1 VGYLFMSK
9 LAAYMD
15 PINQLNDWLS
25 EAERSEPNDPSAVAL
40 ATVGADGMPSQRMV
54 LMKACDERGL
64 VFYTNLGSKK
74 ADELG
79 ENRKAAMLFHWKSLR
94 RQIRV
99 EGVVEPTGGE
109 EADEYFA
116 SRARASRIGA
126 WASKQSQPMEGRFE
140 FEAAIAKYT
149 AKFGTGEIPRP
160 EFWSGFRLKPQY
172 FEFWRDRKFRL
183 HERKTFNLL
192 DQKKGWETD
201 EIYP

>member
-1 VGYLFMSK
+1 MKGTADFKEPFIL
-9 LAAYMD
+9 LEE
-15 PINQLNDWLS
+15 WLQ
-25 EAERSEPNDPSAVAL
+25 EAEKSEPNDPTAVAL

-54 LMKACDERGL
+54 LAKAWDERGV

-74 ADELG
+74 ASELTA
-79 ENRKAAMLFHWKSLR
+79 NPNAAMLFHWKSLR
-94 RQIRV
+94 RQVRI
-99 EGVVEPTGGE
+99 EGTVEPTGGE
-109 EADEYFA
+109 EADMYFA

-149 AKFGTGEIPRP
+149 AKFGAGDIPRP
-160 EFWSGFRLKPQY
+160 EFWSGFRLKPRY

-183 HERKTFNLL
+183 HERKTYSFDIDN
-192 DQKKGWETD
+192 KAWKTT

>member
-1 VGYLFMSK
+1 MAGTADFME
-9 LAAYMD
+9 
-15 PINQLNDWLS
+15 PINLLNEWLG
-25 EAERSEPNDPSAVAL
+25 EAEKSEPNDPSAVAL

-74 ADELG
+74 AQELEG
-79 ENRKAAMLFHWKSLR
+79 NPNAAMLFHWKSLR
-94 RQIRV
+94 RQVRI
-99 EGVVEPTGGE
+99 EGAVEPTGGA
-109 EADEYFA
+109 EADKYFA

-140 FEAAIAKYT
+140 FESAIAKYT
-149 AKFGTGEIPRP
+149 AKFGAGEIPRP
-160 EFWSGFRLKPQY
+160 EFWSGFRLKPRY

-183 HERKTFNLL
+183 HERKTYSFSEDN
-192 DQKKGWETD
+192 KGWNLA